1 MAKIIRPG
9 GSNLNNNQQNYLQKE
24 EKQLVRRESFQDE
37 MFRLQKQYL
46 SDPAKAKDLKRIIDN
61 SKTEFEV
68 YQKYSSVYPA
78 EELVAIGLFSWQEI
92 EKYKFINNNRDEIS
106 FSGTYNSD
114 AVNGTTKEFQAFL
127 ANHSEY
133 RQIDTLSDDDAN
145 LKLPHLYLF
154 GSQDDL
160 KILNAMSLPTKT
172 ALISNHQELATFKND
187 NKNKAVLFSKNA
199 NASLA
204 GEYNKIFEEQNN
216 FETYQLFGKSQNSIN
231 PFTRQKL
238 IEIILSN
245 Q

>member
-9 GSNLNNNQQNYLQKE
+9 GSNLNNNQQNWQKE

-46 SDPAKAKDLKRIIDN
+46 SDTAKTKDLKRIIDN

-92 EKYKFINNNRDEIS
+92 EKYKFINNNKDEIS

-114 AVNGTTKEFQAFL
+114 AVNETAKKFQAFL

-145 LKLPHLYLF
+145 LKLPNLYLF
-154 GSQDDL
+154 GSQDEL

-172 ALISNHQELATFKND
+172 ALISNHQELIAFKND
-187 NKNKAVLFSKNA
+187 NKNKAVLFSKHA

-204 GEYNKIFEEQNN
+204 SEYNQIFEEQNN
-216 FETYQLFGKSQNSIN
+216 FETYQLFGNNQNSIN

>member
-9 GSNLNNNQQNYLQKE
+9 GSNLNNNQQNWQKE

-46 SDPAKAKDLKRIIDN
+46 SDTAKAKDLKRIIDN

-68 YQKYSSVYPA
+68 YQKYSSVYPV

-92 EKYKFINNNRDEIS
+92 EKYKFINNNKDEIS

-114 AVNGTTKEFQAFL
+114 AVNETAKEFQAFL

-145 LKLPHLYLF
+145 LKLPNLYLF
-154 GSQDDL
+154 GSQDEL

-172 ALISNHQELATFKND
+172 ALISNHQELVAFKND
-187 NKNKAVLFSKNA
+187 NKNKAVLFSKHANA
-199 NASLA
+199 NLA
-204 GEYNKIFEEQNN
+204 GEYNQIFEEQNN
-216 FETYQLFGKSQNSIN
+216 FETYQLFGNNQNSIN

>member
-9 GSNLNNNQQNYLQKE
+9 GSNLNNNQQNWQKE

-46 SDPAKAKDLKRIIDN
+46 SDAAKAKDLKRIIDN

-92 EKYKFINNNRDEIS
+92 EKYKFINNNKDEIS
-106 FSGTYNSD
+106 FSGTYNFD
-114 AVNGTTKEFQAFL
+114 AVNGTAKEFQAFL

-145 LKLPHLYLF
+145 LKLPNLYLF
-154 GSQDDL
+154 GSQDEL

-172 ALISNHQELATFKND
+172 ALISNHQELIAFKND
-187 NKNKAVLFSKNA
+187 NKNKAVLFSKHA

-204 GEYNKIFEEQNN
+204 SEYNQIFEEQNN
-216 FETYQLFGKSQNSIN
+216 FETYQLFGNNQNSIN

>member
-9 GSNLNNNQQNYLQKE
+9 GSNLNNNQQNWQKE

-46 SDPAKAKDLKRIIDN
+46 SDAAKAKDLKRIIDN

-92 EKYKFINNNRDEIS
+92 EKYKFINNNQDEIS

-114 AVNGTTKEFQAFL
+114 AVNETAKKFQAFL

-145 LKLPHLYLF
+145 LKLPNLYLF
-154 GSQDDL
+154 GSQDEL

-172 ALISNHQELATFKND
+172 ALISNHQELVVFKND
-187 NKNKAVLFSKNA
+187 NKNKAVLFSKRANA
-199 NASLA
+199 NLA
-204 GEYNKIFEEQNN
+204 GEYNQIFEEQNN
-216 FETYQLFGKSQNSIN
+216 FETYQLFGNNQNSIN
-231 PFTRQKL
+231 PLTRQKL